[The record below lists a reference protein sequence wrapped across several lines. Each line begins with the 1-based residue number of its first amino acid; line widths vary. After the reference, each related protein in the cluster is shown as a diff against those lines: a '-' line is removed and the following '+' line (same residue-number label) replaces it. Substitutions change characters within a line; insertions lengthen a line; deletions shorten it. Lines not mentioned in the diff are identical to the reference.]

1 MNSTAIKKFNSRNLN
16 SIWQVTPHCY
26 DIQTCRPK
34 ILATQQSTKKGVS
47 PPPPPPPMAALTK
60 QKAIYLKTE
69 CNLLLTI
76 LIRFTSTLN
85 EWNRSIEYLQICWP
99 SIKDC
104 EMSIGS
110 KVLLR
115 FTGLWKFSPCSSA
128 IASSSVDRGV
138 EGASSSQFSA
148 TRWQVSVASMNR
160 IRPETGRKYAR
171 TCIYEIGREL
181 TQGLSLSRFYINLIP
196 LSVRCGSDKAMWF
209 SQGGT
214 ADYIVF
220 RRFIRYSITK
230 CNWVKIS
237 SISIKNHGWGYAVS
251 EKIHA
256 WHF

>member
-1 MNSTAIKKFNSRNLN
+1 
-16 SIWQVTPHCY
+16 
-26 DIQTCRPK
+26 
-34 ILATQQSTKKGVS
+34 
-47 PPPPPPPMAALTK
+47 MAALTK

-85 EWNRSIEYLQICWP
+85 EWNRSIGYLQSCWP

-138 EGASSSQFSA
+138 EGASSSQISG
-148 TRWQVSVASMNR
+148 RQVAGQRCQYESNSSRNR
-160 IRPETGRKYAR
+160 KKICAR
-171 TCIYEIGREL
+171 TCIHEIGREL
-181 TQGLSLSRFYINLIP
+181 IQGLSLPSFYINLSP

-214 ADYIVF
+214 V
-220 RRFIRYSITK
+220 
-230 CNWVKIS
+230 
-237 SISIKNHGWGYAVS
+237 GYN
-251 EKIHA
+251 
-256 WHF
+256 FF